1 MTITGFDVLQSVP
14 FLGERKQ
21 RLGQQCPGRDLDGG
35 LLRPR
40 DKQLAVDPNVVP
52 NIEKLE
58 SIEHILAD
66 AGYRG
71 HNAPG
76 IYKLRVFTTG
86 QKRRITPA
94 IKRLMKRR
102 AAVEPV
108 IGHLKNGHRM
118 DRNYLA
124 HRQGDAINPILA
136 AAGYNFRLILKWIR
150 LLWLYFWVTLRGAQ
164 SAKTA

>member
-1 MTITGFDVLQSVP
+1 MIPEIEALTGATLK
-14 FLGERKQ
+14 R
-21 RLGQQCPGRDLDGG
+21 
-35 LLRPR
+35 
-40 DKQLAVDPNVVP
+40 
-52 NIEKLE
+52 
-58 SIEHILAD
+58 ILAD

-86 QKRRITPA
+86 QKRRVTPA

-108 IGHLKNGHRM
+108 IGHLKGGHRM
-118 DRNYLA
+118 ERNYLA
-124 HRQGDAINPILA
+124 HKQGDAINPILA

-150 LLWLYFWVTLRGAQ
+150 LLWFYFCYARENIQ
-164 SAKTA
+164 PAKTA